1 MSGNEYLLSY
11 QRQLCDQ
18 LALAIAE
25 ICAGGNSIGVLLLG
39 ASGSGKTT
47 TFDALQRRN
56 LESIVDGQP
65 VSPMCRIQVPT
76 SGDATSIVAQGL
88 LRLGKPVHRPADM
101 KLRTLEPDF
110 EAALRS
116 RRVRIVALEE
126 AHNAMLSGDAKFR
139 GQTARFIKNLWNG
152 VPRDSPRAWGHPDAA
167 RGDWRLAIVLSAT
180 DELFYTIWDDLEL
193 RSRFPIIIR
202 APTLGFEPPEL
213 FREFRDVLI
222 VILSRYGL
230 VSEGGDDDGEIAV
243 RAMLACSGHLRV
255 LDQLARRASTICQ
268 EVSHKHSLNESLA
281 LAFESLT
288 LASRLSGNPFRL
300 SAGEL
305 AEQYAVAK
313 RIQPARA
320 KVPSRPKKS
329 R

>member
-1 MSGNEYLLSY
+1 MSANEYLLSY

-18 LALAIAE
+18 VALAIAE
-25 ICAGGNSIGVLLLG
+25 ICAGGNSIGALLLG
-39 ASGSGKTT
+39 PSGSGKST

-56 LESIVDGQP
+56 PESIVDGQP

-76 SGDATSIVAQGL
+76 SGDATTIVAQGL
-88 LRLGKPVHRPADM
+88 LRLGKPVRRPADM

-126 AHNAMLSGDAKFR
+126 AHNAMLRGDAKFR
-139 GQTARFIKNLWNG
+139 GQTARFLKNLWNG
-152 VPRDSPRAWGHPDAA
+152 VPRDSPRAWSQPDAS
-167 RGDWRLAIVLSAT
+167 RGDWRLVIVLSAT
-180 DELFYTIWDDLEL
+180 DELFSTIWEDLEL

-202 APTLGFEPPEL
+202 VPTLGFEPPEL

-222 VILSRYGL
+222 VILNRYGL
-230 VSEGGDDDGEIAV
+230 LSNSGYDDGEIAV
-243 RAMLACSGHLRV
+243 RAMLACNGHLRV
-255 LDQLARRASTICQ
+255 LDQLARRASTLRLAA
-268 EVSHKHSLNESLA
+268 SHQHTLNESLA
-281 LAFESLT
+281 LGYESLT

-305 AEQYAVAK
+305 AEQYAAAK
-313 RIQPARA
+313 RLQPARA
-320 KVPSRPKKS
+320 NVPSRPKKN